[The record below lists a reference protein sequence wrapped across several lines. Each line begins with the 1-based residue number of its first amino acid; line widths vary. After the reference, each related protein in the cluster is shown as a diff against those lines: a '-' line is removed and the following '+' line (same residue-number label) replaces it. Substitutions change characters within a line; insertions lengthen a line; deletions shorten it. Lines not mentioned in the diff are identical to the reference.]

1 LREQDVGFITGDYV
15 TAPRNRF
22 KRTLTAVKHAGVTQG
37 GIGDA
42 LRADII
48 DDIEQGSQVFNYFD
62 DCEAFLREKG
72 FEFDAKYLRQL
83 YRASAITARVC
94 LFR

>member
-1 LREQDVGFITGDYV
+1 MATS
-15 TAPRNRF
+15 NRF
-22 KRTLTAVKHAGVTQG
+22 KSTLTAVKHAGVTQG

-48 DDIEQGSQVFNYFD
+48 ADIERPNAQIFSHFE

-72 FEFDAKYLRQL
+72 FEFDADYLRQL
-83 YRASAITARVC
+83 YRASAVAARERS
-94 LFR
+94 FG